1 MGSEIRRGQR
11 GFTIVELLVVLL
23 IISIVV
29 AITLVSLLNAFE
41 KTKQRATMADMRTI
55 SKAIEIYM
63 VDHHVPP
70 SDAGGISGL
79 VTVLTPYHSTVLP
92 TQDHWRATYGYSSNQ
107 QNLYT
112 IESYG
117 KGGMDGADITLGSRF
132 DFELDIVLVN
142 GVFVAAPE

>member
-1 MGSEIRRGQR
+1 MNSETSRGEN

-29 AITLVSLLNAFE
+29 SITLVSLMNAFD
-41 KTKQRATMADMRTI
+41 KARQRATMADMRTI
-55 SKAIEIYM
+55 SKTIETYM

-70 SDAGGISGL
+70 SDAAGIDGL
-79 VTVLTPYHSTVLP
+79 VNVLTPYHSTVLP
-92 TQDHWRATYGYSSNQ
+92 TKDHWRVTYGYSSNQ
-107 QNLYT
+107 QDAYT

-117 KGGMDGADITLGSRF
+117 KGGMNGADITLGSRF
-132 DFELDIVLVN
+132 DFELDIVLAD

>member
-1 MGSEIRRGQR
+1 MESETRRSQK

-29 AITLVSLLNAFE
+29 AITLVSLMNAFD
-41 KTKQRATMADMRTI
+41 KTKQRATMADMRT
-55 SKAIEIYM
+55 
-63 VDHHVPP
+63 
-70 SDAGGISGL
+70 
-79 VTVLTPYHSTVLP
+79 TVLTPYHSTVLP

-132 DFELDIVLVN
+132 DFELDIVLAN